1 MTTSPKFS
9 LHSQWEHPFPSELLL
24 YTNQRGQLLVFVMVW
39 TLLGWKSAATICIKW
54 EGAQNII
61 IESVDSICRDS
72 ADTQYRLIQTNFS
85 KSPKQLTH
93 KSLQHLTVHLW
104 VFSWRTTHPV
114 ALKCIA
120 KVPYQKVA
128 RRPKCFSFFWSS
140 VSSGFFF
147 YFFRRASS
155 NLRDSFTMIFT
166 QNSSIFHWAV
176 HQPIAFSTWLL
187 VRQDRKYILKV

>member
-72 ADTQYRLIQTNFS
+72 ADTQYMPIQTNLLKIS
-85 KSPKQLTH
+85 KTAN
-93 KSLQHLTVHLW
+93 LW
-104 VFSWRTTHPV
+104 AVTT
-114 ALKCIA
+114 
-120 KVPYQKVA
+120 PY
-128 RRPKCFSFFWSS
+128 RSSSS
-140 VSSGFFF
+140 VFMTNNTPSGAKMHRESTVPESRQTAKMFFF
-147 YFFRRASS
+147 LLIFRKFR
-155 NLRDSFTMIFT
+155 
-166 QNSSIFHWAV
+166 
-176 HQPIAFSTWLL
+176 LL
-187 VRQDRKYILKV
+187 LLLLQTG